1 MRLLITAGPTRE
13 FIDSVRFISNPSSG
27 KMGYALA
34 RAAHRRGHEVVLV
47 SGPVALEPPPCRCV
61 NVTTAA
67 EMAVASKH
75 AFRRAQA
82 AILTA
87 AVCDYRPA
95 HRAAQKLAKTQ
106 RPRRLELVPTEDIA
120 TSLGARKGRR
130 IIVAFAMEDH
140 DHHRNAERKLKR
152 KRCDAIVLNGPENV
166 GSDRA
171 AVEILIAGGAWS
183 EVYTASKRVI
193 ATRIIRLVESL
204 ADGGNDEFLMTNDE
218 TARDDF

>member
-34 RAAHRRGHEVVLV
+34 LAAHRRGHEVVLV

-61 NVTTAA
+61 DVTTAA
-67 EMAVASKH
+67 EMAVASKR
-75 AFRRAQA
+75 AFRTAQA

-95 HRAAQKLAKTQ
+95 HPATQKLAKTQ

-120 TSLGARKGRR
+120 TSLGARKGR
-130 IIVAFAMEDH
+130 
-140 DHHRNAERKLKR
+140 
-152 KRCDAIVLNGPENV
+152 CDAIVLNGPENV
-166 GSDRA
+166 GGDRA
-171 AVEILIAGGAWS
+171 AVEILVAGGSWS
-183 EVYTASKRVI
+183 EVYEASKRVI

-204 ADGGNDEFLMTNDE
+204 AGRGN
-218 TARDDF
+218 RD